1 METQVQN
8 TTPKITVILPV
19 YNVADY
25 LPRCLESIDNQTFR
39 DFCVIAVND
48 GATDNS
54 PEILREFEKTHP
66 YFKVVDQENGG
77 LSAARNK
84 GLSLAESE
92 YISFIDS
99 DDFVEPDYLEKLYH
113 ACADNDADIA
123 CCYFKY
129 YYGEMDLFVP
139 HPFKCPG
146 IYDRDGAMKKLFQ
159 DLQLQSFAWN
169 KLYKRSLFAD
179 NNITYPL
186 GMAFED
192 LATTPKLFMQAKKV
206 VVIKDALYNY
216 FQRKNS
222 ILKTPSP
229 KMINDFIRAAA
240 GVRVCLEQNGE
251 FAKFKKYFNAL
262 CFKTHFYSNY
272 YLTKIHVLNHSAKD
286 YGKHLWQVYLHLNF
300 YKGKRFHAEKL
311 FDKNVDILPGAL
323 PAIEMRERKNRR
335 A

>member
-19 YNVADY
+19 YNVAEF

-48 GATDNS
+48 GATDES

-66 YFKVVDQENGG
+66 YFTVVDQENGG

-84 GLSLAESE
+84 GISLAKSE
-92 YISFIDS
+92 YLSFIDS

-113 ACADNDADIA
+113 ACVDNDADIA
-123 CCYFKY
+123 CCYFSY
-129 YYGEMDLFVP
+129 YYPDSGRTLP

-169 KLYKRSLFAD
+169 KLYKRSLFAE

-192 LATTPKLFMQAKKV
+192 LATTPKLFMKAKRV
-206 VVIKDALYNY
+206 AVIRNVLYHY
-216 FQRKNS
+216 VQRRTS
-222 ILKTPSP
+222 ILKTPNP

-240 GVRVCLEQNGE
+240 SVRVCLEQNGE
-251 FAKFKKYFNAL
+251 FPKFKKYFNAL

-272 YLTKIHVLNHSAKD
+272 YLTKIHVLNHDMKD

-300 YKGKRFHAEKL
+300 YRGKRFHAEKL
-311 FDKNVDILPGAL
+311 FGKNVDILPGAL